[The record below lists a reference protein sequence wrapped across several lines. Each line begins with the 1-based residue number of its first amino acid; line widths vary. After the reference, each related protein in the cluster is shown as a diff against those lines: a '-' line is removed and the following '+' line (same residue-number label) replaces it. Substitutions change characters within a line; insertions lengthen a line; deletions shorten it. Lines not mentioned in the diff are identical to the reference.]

1 MIAVPVLSAA
11 FPRRAKRRAG
21 AALAVVLLAI
31 APLAAQ
37 ERRDLRRVDPAK
49 DAEAQRGRG
58 VGVQA
63 VGAPPAGEEE
73 EGAAPAGGGLSI
85 TPLTPKS
92 MAITP
97 GQSLPPAKPVALP
110 PRPKEPIRLAVRGAT
125 VDRGTGAGAHAPF
138 VIVAADAASDIVWD
152 ARTRDAL
159 AGGDVLA
166 HNIDAHELDILIDR
180 AATVRWLKL
189 VAGKGPL
196 PIRVSPEG
204 LHRKGERV
212 EIAIGGVAGRHLLL
226 FDLTGDGVLQL
237 LYPLASDPR
246 VVQSSEYRM
255 SFLAGEPFGA
265 DQIVAVASTRDMQQL
280 EQALR
285 QLDRLRD
292 PAKVVDIVAQF
303 AGGDVQLGTVGIVTT
318 R

>member
-1 MIAVPVLSAA
+1 MIAFPATSAA
-11 FPRRAKRRAG
+11 FPGRANRRAG
-21 AALAVVLLAI
+21 AALAIVLLAFS
-31 APLAAQ
+31 PLAAAQ
-37 ERRDLRRVDPAK
+37 ETRDL
-49 DAEAQRGRG
+49 GRG

-73 EGAAPAGGGLSI
+73 DVAAPSGGGLSI

-110 PRPKEPIRLAVRGAT
+110 PRPKEPIRLAVRGAPAE
-125 VDRGTGAGAHAPF
+125 RGTGVGAHAPF
-138 VIVAADAASDIVWD
+138 VLVGAETAADIIWD
-152 ARTRDAL
+152 AATRDAL

-166 HNIDAHELDILIDR
+166 HNIDAHELDVVIDR

-212 EIAIGGVAGRHLLL
+212 EIVIGGVAGRNLLL

-246 VVQSSEYRM
+246 VVQSSEYRLN
-255 SFLAGEPFGA
+255 FLAGEPFGA
-265 DQIVAVASTRDMQQL
+265 DQIVAVASTRGLPQL

-285 QLDRLRD
+285 QLDRLRN
-292 PAKVVDIVAQF
+292 PAKVVDILTQF
-303 AGGDVQLGTVGIVTT
+303 AGGDVQLGTVGIFTI